1 MNDCRQRCHRNPG
14 AACWLCLP
22 ALICGIVAIRLLL
35 FFPVVSA
42 AEESPSQST
51 VESVIP
57 PAMKGRYVRLDSFR
71 LRVDCEGEGDVTILF
86 EPGLGGSAF
95 EWQPLQQT
103 LKSRARSCVY
113 DRAGYGWSGSSPY
126 PRTAR
131 RLATE
136 ANRMLAAMDINGPLI
151 LVGHSF
157 GGFVMRLLALQR
169 AENILALVLI
179 DSSHESQLERL
190 EKLNGRS
197 MMPSGNSFVI
207 SPADIPASLPADVQ
221 NEIRRF
227 SQTRKA
233 YAALHSEMSRFRESA
248 DQVRRSRVVVPYPV
262 VVIRRGRDL
271 HTTDYKGDLKTAIWK
286 ELQQDLVTLSERGRI
301 IVAEQSGHHVHA
313 DQPELVVN
321 VIISLIDEHAAL
333 EKAARR

>member
-1 MNDCRQRCHRNPG
+1 MIYCRQRCHRNPG
-14 AACWLCLP
+14 AACWLVLS
-22 ALICGIVAIRLLL
+22 ALICSIVTIRLLL
-35 FFPVVSA
+35 LSAVASA
-42 AEESPSQST
+42 AEESPGQLPA
-51 VESVIP
+51 ESVIL

-95 EWQPLQQT
+95 EWQPLQQA
-103 LKSRARSCVY
+103 LKSRARTCVY
-113 DRAGYGWSGSSPY
+113 DRAGYGWSGPSPY

-131 RLATE
+131 RLAAE
-136 ANRMLAAMDINGPLI
+136 ANQMLAEMNIKGPLI

-169 AENILALVLI
+169 AEDMLALVLI
-179 DSSHESQLERL
+179 DSSHERQLERL

-207 SPADIPASLPADVQ
+207 SPADIPASLPTDVQ
-221 NEIRRF
+221 DEIRRF
-227 SQTRKA
+227 SQMRKT

-262 VVIRRGRDL
+262 VVIRRGKDL
-271 HTTDYKGDLKTAIWK
+271 HATDYKGDLKTAIWK
-286 ELQQDLVTLSERGRI
+286 ELQQDLVTLSEQGHI

-321 VIISLIDEHAAL
+321 VIVSLIDEYAAL
-333 EKAARR
+333 EKEARR